1 MGKRGE
7 INMYRFA
14 LRFGRRERDL
24 IALSETKG
32 FTDQVKKCLLAFVN
46 GKKYDFK
53 LPHEL
58 PVTAK
63 IKKRVDVTFKDKDQ
77 AVIDFIKSIEAG
89 NRNTVMIII
98 LRGFLPFPIVSPYLL
113 DDGIYYSVFTDKKSK
128 ARRKAAQKGNDPSK
142 CHETETFS
150 YDT

>member
-1 MGKRGE
+1 
-7 INMYRFA
+7 MYRFA
-14 LRFGRRERDL
+14 FRFGRRERDL

-32 FTDQVKKCLLAFVN
+32 FTDQVRKCLLAFVN

-53 LPHEL
+53 LPQEL

-63 IKKRVDVTFKDKDQ
+63 TKKRIDVTFKDKEQ

-113 DDGIYYSVFTDKKSK
+113 DDGIYYNVFMNKKPKAKKSASLK
-128 ARRKAAQKGNDPSK
+128 VNGPAK
-142 CHETETFS
+142 CPETEGFS
-150 YDT
+150 YDA